1 MQRFFVLVFLC
12 ALGFGAS
19 LSNAQLNDPLEMF
32 LNAYMSV
39 QQGEK
44 LEREGQWKLA
54 LSKYRYA
61 ASLLEQV
68 HEKFPTWQ
76 PLIVEYR
83 KKRTSEN
90 IGKLQEKIA
99 SMGPGVAEPPPTT
112 TGMPGGLPSELE
124 APLPQRDEPRT
135 SAPTV
140 STSGGGELPSEVAD
154 QATREI
160 KNRIAQLQ
168 RELNDSREQ
177 IKTVQQEKEAIATRL
192 DAAIKEL
199 DQVKTSDTETKSKLK
214 QVQEQLKNA
223 VTKGGTGDDAGR
235 AALKA
240 EITRLQVAL
249 EDARAERDA
258 ADQVNSDNTRRLG
271 KARKTAEAVAK
282 ERDAVTAKTKE
293 LEAKF
298 ADAAKLASELE
309 ASKKKVEA
317 LTKDREAARQ
327 ASSEIQGRLDDAQ
340 KQLAS
345 LGKER
350 DSARKQAEDLNGK
363 LADAKKEIENVG
375 KERDSMA
382 KQRDQALADLAKVRA
397 ASKQVDKLMADN
409 AALMQKL
416 GAAEKTIQQFNIE
429 MPKKDAMIA
438 SLKKEV
444 GDVKEQLA
452 AAQQQSHDFQ
462 SSIAELQTQFD
473 AANSELAYLKSTATG
488 SEERKKLT
496 DENDLLRGIVLRQLK
511 EQSRRD
517 QSKKLVISELKKL
530 EVQSNVLMEQI
541 DYLGQ
546 PVVKL
551 TEKERAL
558 FKQPQIEILDT
569 DSSSTAISIAA
580 AKPGATPPAAAA
592 ETPTSPSPE
601 TAKPTEEPK
610 PEKPAPATTPA
621 PTKPAETGE
630 DLPVK
635 DAMTLAKNEP
645 PAKGQA
651 KPDGAPAVE
660 TSTAPNIPDDLL
672 PLAREAKE
680 QFDRANYREAEKA
693 YERILSKAPNNIYA
707 LSNLGV
713 VRFRAGK
720 LKLAEEAF
728 KKAIAVSPQD
738 SFSQCTLGIVYYQQG
753 KYDEAINALTKAL
766 AINPKYPVAHNYLG
780 ITASQKG
787 WQEAATKE
795 LETALALDPNYADA
809 NFNMAVI
816 FATRQPPDKE
826 KALKYYKRATELG
839 AEPDA
844 ALEQLIK

>member
-1 MQRFFVLVFLC
+1 MRRFFYLVFLC
-12 ALGFGAS
+12 SLGLGS
-19 LSNAQLNDPLEMF
+19 PLTKAQSNDPSEMF

-44 LEREGQWKLA
+44 LERDGQLKPALA
-54 LSKYRYA
+54 KYRYA

-99 SMGPGVAEPPPTT
+99 SKGPGSSEPPST
-112 TGMPGGLPSELE
+112 PGSLGELPSELE
-124 APLPQRDEPRT
+124 APLPQRDEPGGPSSIMVT
-135 SAPTV
+135 P
-140 STSGGGELPSEVAD
+140 SGGGTVPSEVAD

-168 RELNDSREQ
+168 KELNDSREQ
-177 IKTVQQEKEAIATRL
+177 IKSVQQEKEEIASRL
-192 DAAIKEL
+192 DTAIREL
-199 DQVKTSDTETKSKLK
+199 DKVKVSDSENRTKLR
-214 QVQEQLKNA
+214 QLQEELKNRPVDTTA
-223 VTKGGTGDDAGR
+223 GDAGR
-235 AALKA
+235 KVMQE
-240 EITRLQVAL
+240 EIARLQNAL
-249 EDARAERDA
+249 QDARAERDA
-258 ADQVNSDNTRRLG
+258 ADQVNTDNARRLG
-271 KARKTAEAVAK
+271 KARKTVDAVAK
-282 ERDAVTAKTKE
+282 ERDAATMKTKD

-298 ADAAKLASELE
+298 ADAAKLAADLE
-309 ASKKKVEA
+309 AAQKKVAA
-317 LTKDREAARQ
+317 LTKDRDAEHQAA
-327 ASSEIQGRLDDAQ
+327 SEFQGKLADAQ
-340 KQLAS
+340 KQLAEI
-345 LGKER
+345 GRER
-350 DSARKQAEDLNGK
+350 DAARKQSAELDGR
-363 LADAKKEIENVG
+363 LAEAKKQIEAVG

-382 KQRDQALADLAKVRA
+382 KQRDIALADLAKARA

-409 AALMQKL
+409 ASLMQKL
-416 GAAEKTIQQFNIE
+416 STAEKTIQQFNIE
-429 MPKKDAMIA
+429 MPKKDAEIA
-438 SLKKEV
+438 ILKKEI
-444 GDVKEQLA
+444 GDVKDQLA
-452 AAQQQSHDFQ
+452 TAQKESRDFQ
-462 SSIAELQTQFD
+462 SSIGELQTQFD
-473 AANSELAYLKSTATG
+473 TASSELAYLKSTATG

-496 DENDLLRGIVLRQLK
+496 EENDLLRGIVLRELK

-517 QSKKLVISELKKL
+517 QAKKLVVTELKKL

-551 TEKERAL
+551 SEKERAL

-569 DSSSTAISIAA
+569 DSSSMAISIAA
-580 AKPGATPPAAAA
+580 AKPEASA
-592 ETPTSPSPE
+592 ETPAAGTPKTTASE
-601 TAKPTEEPK
+601 TRKPAEEAKAEK
-610 PEKPAPATTPA
+610 PGTPAPAVSS
-621 PTKPAETGE
+621 KPSDSGE

-635 DAMTLAKNEP
+635 DSMTLAKNEP
-645 PAKGQA
+645 PAKEQA
-651 KPDGAPAVE
+651 KPDGAPSVE
-660 TSTAPNIPDDLL
+660 TAPAPNIPEDLL
-672 PLAREAKE
+672 PLAREGKE
-680 QFDRANYREAEKA
+680 QFDRGNYREAEKA
-693 YERILSKAPNNIYA
+693 YEKILSQAPNNIYA

-753 KYDEAINALTKAL
+753 KYDEAINSLTKA
-766 AINPKYPVAHNYLG
+766 ISVNPKYSVAHNYLG

-816 FATRQPPDKE
+816 YATRQPPDKE